1 MEKYKI
7 NDKTL
12 VLFSLD
18 AKTRVYEEDKCFVVD
33 ENPNS
38 IMESSC
44 SYYGSSLEGRRKG
57 ATSLIGVK
65 YKVPVLVEESK
76 NIIFFP
82 TESSKKTS
90 CTWIRS
96 NKIENYYYSNGRLV
110 LCFKNGD
117 KIVLDHSLP
126 VIENQILRS
135 TRLEALIRARKNGE

>member
-7 NDKTL
+7 NEKTIAL
-12 VLFSLD
+12 YSLD

-33 ENPNS
+33 ENANS

-44 SYYGSSLEGRRKG
+44 SYFGSSLEGRRKG
-57 ATSLIGVK
+57 TTSLIGVK
-65 YKVPVLVEESK
+65 YKVPVVVEESK
-76 NIIFFP
+76 RIIFFP

-90 CTWIRS
+90 CTWIRF
-96 NKIENYYYSNGRLV
+96 NKIENYYYHQGRLV

-135 TRLEALIRARKNGE
+135 TRLEALIRERKNGE